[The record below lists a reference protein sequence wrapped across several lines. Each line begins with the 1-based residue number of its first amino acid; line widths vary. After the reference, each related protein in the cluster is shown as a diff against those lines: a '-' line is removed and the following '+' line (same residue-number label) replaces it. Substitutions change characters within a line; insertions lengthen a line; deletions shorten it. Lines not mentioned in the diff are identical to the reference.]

1 MFTLLILSILL
12 IVWAILTA
20 ILFFVGCIY
29 VCIFGIIDLILLSPF
44 ILLATPFVI
53 AAVVILIVV
62 LVKKKKAKKAI
73 IEADFDVV

>member
-1 MFTLLILSILL
+1 MLTLMILSL
-12 IVWAILTA
+12 
-20 ILFFVGCIY
+20 LFFTWAVFTAVMLCIGCIY
-29 VCIFGIIDLILLSPF
+29 GCIFGIIDLILLSPF